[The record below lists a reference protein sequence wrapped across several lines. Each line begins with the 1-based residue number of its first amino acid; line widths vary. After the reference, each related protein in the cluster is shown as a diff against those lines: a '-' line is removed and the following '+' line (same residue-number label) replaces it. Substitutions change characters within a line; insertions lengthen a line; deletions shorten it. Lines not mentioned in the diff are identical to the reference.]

1 MPVNPVFNPI
11 FARALVSV
19 FLTLAAVSSLTAPAS
34 ARSSCSAELH
44 RTQIAVDNALEQH
57 AAAGPFAPES
67 NSAKLNHQPT
77 PSTIARA
84 ESKFDNWPN
93 GSEAVAALRRARQAN
108 KRGDLQGCRDAL
120 REARAAIGA
129 NR

>member
-1 MPVNPVFNPI
+1 MPVNLI
-11 FARALVSV
+11 FSRALVSV
-19 FLTLAAVSSLTAPAS
+19 FLTLAATSSLTAPAS
-34 ARSSCSAELH
+34 ARSSCSAELR
-44 RTQIAVDNALEQH
+44 RTRIAVDNALEQH
-57 AAAGPFAPES
+57 AAAGSFVPES
-67 NSAKLNHQPT
+67 NFAKLGHQPT

-120 REARAAIGA
+120 REARLAIGA
-129 NR
+129 NQ